1 MQGVQEVWQLMFHRI
16 EILKIADYLKVRLHN
31 KMKHLSLSFSDN
43 SILSEMNTT
52 AIEMNTTAIRN
63 LNQATRCHE
72 GMEIWAQDLSEATY
86 TYRTHVHK

>member
-1 MQGVQEVWQLMFHRI
+1 MFQRI
-16 EILKIADYLKVRLHN
+16 EILNIADYLKVRLHN

-43 SILSEMNTT
+43 FILS
-52 AIEMNTTAIRN
+52 EMNTTAIRN

-86 TYRTHVHK
+86 TDKTHVYTQISNTSVVIT